1 MFNFFDD
8 LKKEFKLQ
16 SNGFSAF
23 NLVMVST
30 NLVYLE
36 GHKGLLKLSE
46 ENITLRVKKG
56 VVCILGKDLKISE
69 MTQKTIA
76 ICGEISKVEVL

>member
-16 SNGFSAF
+16 PSVFSAF

-30 NLVYLE
+30 SLVYLE
-36 GHKGLLKLSE
+36 GHKGLLKLSD
-46 ENITLRVKKG
+46 ENVTLRVKKG
-56 VVCILGKDLKISE
+56 VVCIMGKNLKISE

-76 ICGEISKVEVL
+76 ISGEISKVEVL